1 MSSSSS
7 AVTPGGSSSSA
18 QPASSSSVVIGRVDT
33 YNVKVSLPI
42 DDNYTPVTVNFDV
55 AEVAAKLGLSAST
68 ISLATFFA
76 QESDGTV
83 VTKSTAKEPGHWF
96 GKDGSVVEWGENAY
110 VFSEADVSKG
120 TLSIGHYPNRV
131 NNGETYSFT
140 QGLSYS
146 GKQVLFKVSVT
157 LTNGKDG
164 AEIVVEKSSSSTAS
178 SSAEVAASSSAGV
191 AASSSSSGANV
202 SSSSAVTSGMA
213 VLMDGLNGPA
223 RNMGVSYRHG
233 MITVQYSL
241 PQRDNVKISLFTGYG
256 ALVAQKITGRL
267 NAGVHTYS
275 FDLAG
280 LPAGMYIVK
289 VSSGSYREARPIS
302 ITR

>member
-1 MSSSSS
+1 M
-7 AVTPGGSSSSA
+7 
-18 QPASSSSVVIGRVDT
+18 
-33 YNVKVSLPI
+33 KVSLPI

-55 AEVAAKLGLSAST
+55 AEVAAKLGLSALT
-68 ISLATFFA
+68 ISQAAFFA

-96 GKDGSVVEWGENAY
+96 GKDGSVVAWGEKAY

-140 QGLSYS
+140 QGLSYN
-146 GKQVLFKVSVT
+146 GKQVLFRVSVT

-164 AEIVVEKSSSSTAS
+164 AEIVVEESSSSTAS
-178 SSAEVAASSSAGV
+178 SSAGL

-223 RNMGVSYRHG
+223 RNMGVSYRQG
-233 MITVQYSL
+233 MIMVQYSL
-241 PQRDNVKISLFTGYG
+241 PQRENVKISLFTGYG
-256 ALVAQKITGRL
+256 ALVAQEITGRL

>member
-1 MSSSSS
+1 M
-7 AVTPGGSSSSA
+7 AK
-18 QPASSSSVVIGRVDT
+18 DT
-33 YNVKVSLPI
+33 REKI
-42 DDNYTPVTVNFDV
+42 VNT
-55 AEVAAKLGLSAST
+55 AWKLFYEEGFGETT
-68 ISLATFFA
+68 IN
-76 QESDGTV
+76 DIIR
-83 VTKSTAKEPGHWF
+83 
-96 GKDGSVVEWGENAY
+96 
-110 VFSEADVSKG
+110 EADISKG

-140 QGLSYS
+140 QGFSYN
-146 GKQVLFKVSVT
+146 GKQVLFRVSVT

-164 AEIVVEKSSSSTAS
+164 AEIVVEESSSSTAS
-178 SSAEVAASSSAGV
+178 SSAGL
-191 AASSSSSGANV
+191 AASSSSNGANV

-223 RNMGVSYRHG
+223 RHMGVSYRHG